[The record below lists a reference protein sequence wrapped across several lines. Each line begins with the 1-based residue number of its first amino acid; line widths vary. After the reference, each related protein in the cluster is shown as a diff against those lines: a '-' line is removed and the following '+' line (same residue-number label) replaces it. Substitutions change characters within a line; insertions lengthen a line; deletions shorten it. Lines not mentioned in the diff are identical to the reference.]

1 MVGAKEIFSIKIN
14 EDYAG
19 YKKYPVFQNMNNE
32 NELAGAAQCSI
43 ILGNNGSGKSTIA
56 RAFKSKT
63 NHVDFLDDND
73 NLIEGEFENIYLFD
87 EKFIINN
94 FRKLE
99 DDYLGSIVLL
109 GEAVQVQEE
118 IDKLKQELRKKTS
131 IKDGFEKGIR
141 RLEDER
147 DDLIKDIE
155 NTISYKDKNGW
166 NPGSWKGRTQY
177 YNAVKNQYKNRPAG
191 YVEQIK
197 GEARDLGEMPSRDEL
212 LKKFIESVEELNKVS
227 NFQRINWRP
236 DMLSVPFNLNKIKE
250 SIEAVQVVRRTSDA
264 DKYYE
269 RVHQS
274 SVGLEELE
282 RRIRVTFS
290 RESSFCPHCFQ
301 DISENIKNEI
311 IESINKYIV
320 DINSNREIQELQGL
334 KFSWLPEM
342 QKLPDICL
350 PDETIKS
357 IEGNFSALYEICERI
372 NSAIQEKIDNPDK
385 EVNLDDVDPGV
396 VVSRINQKY
405 NEVFKMVEEYNSQ
418 GGQVE
423 DIRRRCEG
431 LNHEITIIETYKD
444 IQRLK
449 EVEAKILEVSR
460 GKENIEE
467 EISGISER
475 LGVEEAKLRSES
487 EAVDKINDLLSI
499 VFGPDVIV
507 LEAGGRHGYR
517 VVNKGKDVPPSR
529 LSTGEQN
536 ILSLCYFFVKIADG
550 EEYENSLN
558 SNKIIILDDPIS
570 SFDYDNK
577 FGVIK
582 LLGYIIRKIFPSGS
596 SSKLLITTHDIFVAH
611 ELSKLISYI
620 SNSVVL
626 QCWHLQDELI
636 STNFEYIDEYREML
650 ARMFK
655 FATDETIVDDVP
667 AANEIRRVWEAFL
680 RFELGQSGVANR
692 SSIAKIQ
699 EYYRENE
706 MRKECDFIDKFISQV
721 YINTDS
727 HSGHQMLGDNIS
739 LQPTLKVEDFRE
751 FIKEI
756 LCFIHLVSPHHI
768 ALRLGG
774 NSENIDGNRGEMDK
788 LCQKIVGS

>member
-1 MVGAKEIFSIKIN
+1 MVDSENVFSIKIDK
-14 EDYAG
+14 DYIG
-19 YKKYPVFQNMNNE
+19 CEKYPVFQNMSNKNE
-32 NELAGAAQCSI
+32 PDGQAQCAI
-43 ILGNNGSGKSTIA
+43 ILGHNGSGKSTIA
-56 RAFKSKT
+56 QAFKDNTSR
-63 NHVDFLDDND
+63 VEFLDEQGE
-73 NLIEGEFENIYLFD
+73 LVEGENENIYLFD
-87 EKFIINN
+87 EQFIINN

-118 IDKLKQELRKKTS
+118 MDKLRRELRIKTS
-131 IKDGFEKGIR
+131 IKDDYEEGIS
-141 RLEDER
+141 RLEIKR
-147 DDLIKDIE
+147 NNLIKDIE
-155 NTISYKDKNGW
+155 DIISYKDKNGW

-177 YNAVKNQYKNRPAG
+177 YNVVKNQYKNRPAG
-191 YVEQIK
+191 YVERIK
-197 GEARDLGEMPSRDEL
+197 GETRDLGEMPSKDEL
-212 LKKFIESVEELNKVS
+212 LKEFNESVEELNKVS
-227 NFQRINWRP
+227 NFQQINWQP
-236 DMLSVPFNLNKIKE
+236 NMLSIPFSLNKIKE
-250 SIEAVQVVRRTSDA
+250 SIDAVQMVRGTGDA
-264 DKYYE
+264 DKYYQ

-274 SVGLEELE
+274 SAGMEELE
-282 RRIRVTFS
+282 RRIMVTFS
-290 RESSFCPHCFQ
+290 KESSFCPHCFQ
-301 DISENIKNEI
+301 DIDENVKNEI

-320 DINSNREIQELQGL
+320 DINNNREIQELQRL
-334 KFSWLPEM
+334 KFSWRPEM

-350 PDETIKS
+350 PDEMIKS
-357 IEGNFSALYEICERI
+357 IEGDFSALYEICEGI

-385 EVNLDDVDPGV
+385 GVNLDDINPSVI
-396 VVSRINQKY
+396 VSRINQKY
-405 NEVFKMVEEYNSQ
+405 NEIFKMVEKYNSQ

-423 DIRRRCEG
+423 DIRRRCED

-444 IQRLK
+444 VQRLK
-449 EVEAKILEVSR
+449 EAETKILQVNR
-460 GKENIEE
+460 RKENIEE
-467 EISGISER
+467 EINSISER
-475 LGVEEAKLRSES
+475 LGIEEAKLRSES
-487 EAVDKINDLLSI
+487 EAADKINDLLSI

-774 NSENIDGNRGEMDK
+774 NSENIDDNRGEMDK